1 MMVQYRFIQLARQG
15 NSKAI
20 ATLLNSKLHPEG
32 INAKVSMFNSW
43 LHILL
48 ESDELPDRSP
58 IIDLIRSQLLELK
71 LDSIKRIKLLFKRY
85 IDEYPTWGQEFDL
98 KLNSSP
104 NFNLGSFSDNKQ
116 NELDPKSKINN
127 IKNQSFNNLRMSQI
141 TLVIVVILLLV
152 ALVVFIQKTLVKQS
166 SQNPNSDTTYPEVLL
181 KEENLI

>member
-1 MMVQYRFIQLARQG
+1 M
-15 NSKAI
+15 
-20 ATLLNSKLHPEG
+20 
-32 INAKVSMFNSW
+32 
-43 LHILL
+43 
-48 ESDELPDRSP
+48 
-58 IIDLIRSQLLELK
+58 
-71 LDSIKRIKLLFKRY
+71 
-85 IDEYPTWGQEFDL
+85 
-98 KLNSSP
+98 
-104 NFNLGSFSDNKQ
+104 GSFSDNKQ